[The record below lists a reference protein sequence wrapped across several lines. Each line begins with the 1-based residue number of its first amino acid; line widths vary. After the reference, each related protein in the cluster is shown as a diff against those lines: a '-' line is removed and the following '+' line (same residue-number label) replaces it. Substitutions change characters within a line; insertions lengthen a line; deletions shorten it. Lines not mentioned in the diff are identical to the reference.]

1 MIGLLNYGTLGTFH
15 VRANINQPIAGILV
29 AKKSAENKG
38 LPSFEEA
45 LEELEGIVSDLEEG
59 ELGLADAMGRY
70 EQGVKHLRRCYGLLE
85 SAQRKIEQ
93 LTKVTED
100 GTAIT
105 EPFDDSGTLEQ
116 VEKGKKRT
124 RRKAK
129 SSPAADGG
137 EEEDTSGS
145 LF

>member
-1 MIGLLNYGTLGTFH
+1 M
-15 VRANINQPIAGILV
+15 
-29 AKKSAENKG
+29 AKKSAEKTA
-38 LPSFEEA
+38 LPTFEEA
-45 LEELEGIVSDLEEG
+45 LAELEGIVSDLEEG

-85 SAQRKIEQ
+85 TAQRKIEQ
-93 LTKVTED
+93 LTTVSED
-100 GTAIT
+100 GTAVT

-129 SSPAADGG
+129 SSPTTDG
-137 EEEDTSGS
+137 EEDDDATGS